1 MAKSQFSFQGGRNST
16 LATKTLMYQLPKSVL
31 NTDMPL
37 EQLLTQTAA
46 LDYTLSE
53 KTKEARVHKIKQE
66 LSTERSKFDLLQ
78 MHEQKV
84 QKALR
89 KSKSLIRS
97 VQAAR
102 KEATAKKEEQ
112 VRKRIAEQ
120 ERQYEARIA

>member
-1 MAKSQFSFQGGRNST
+1 M
-16 LATKTLMYQLPKSVL
+16 
-31 NTDMPL
+31 
-37 EQLLTQTAA
+37 
-46 LDYTLSE
+46 
-53 KTKEARVHKIKQE
+53 HKIKQE

-102 KEATAKKEEQ
+102 KEAAAKKEEQ